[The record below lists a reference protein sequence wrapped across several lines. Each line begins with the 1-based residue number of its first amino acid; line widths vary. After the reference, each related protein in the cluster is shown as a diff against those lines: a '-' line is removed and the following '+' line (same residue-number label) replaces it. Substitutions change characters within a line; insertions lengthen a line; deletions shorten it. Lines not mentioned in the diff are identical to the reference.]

1 MKAIDVLYLE
11 SEDISCIT
19 IQRTDIVAGQKI
31 IDKNDTTLKYM
42 VLFLMAVDCLMEFLV
57 Y

>member
-1 MKAIDVLYLE
+1 MKAIDVFYLE

-31 IDKNDTTLKYM
+31 IDKNDTTI
-42 VLFLMAVDCLMEFLV
+42 
-57 Y
+57 